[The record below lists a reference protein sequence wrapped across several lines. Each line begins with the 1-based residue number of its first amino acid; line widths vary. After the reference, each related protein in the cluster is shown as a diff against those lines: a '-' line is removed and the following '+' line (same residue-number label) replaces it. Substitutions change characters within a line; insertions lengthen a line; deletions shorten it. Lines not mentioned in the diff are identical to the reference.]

1 MKKKDLIDM
10 VAERAETSKAAVT
23 RVFDALFDAASGA
36 ISEAVRAGENVSIP
50 GFGKFRTKTRPAR
63 KGRNPQRGAE
73 IDIPERKVVQFAAG
87 KGLHEAVR
95 SPGGKTAR
103 KAPTKSAAAA
113 KGAAPAKRAST
124 AKSATAKSSTA
135 EKGAAGAKSAGAAKP
150 KTAPRGGTGAAKKGG
165 ASRTK

>member
-10 VAERAETSKAAVT
+10 VAEKAETSKASAT

-63 KGRNPQRGAE
+63 KGRNPQTGAE
-73 IDIPERKVVQFAAG
+73 IDIPERTVVQFAAG

-95 SPGGKTAR
+95 SG
-103 KAPTKSAAAA
+103 
-113 KGAAPAKRAST
+113 GAAPARKP
-124 AKSATAKSSTA
+124 ATK
-135 EKGAAGAKSAGAAKP
+135 AAGSAKP
-150 KTAPRGGTGAAKKGG
+150 KTSAKSGNSGTTKAAAKSPPKGG
-165 ASRTK
+165 STRSK

>member
-1 MKKKDLIDM
+1 MKKKDLIDR
-10 VAERAETSKAAVT
+10 VAKRAETSKAAVT

-63 KGRNPQRGAE
+63 KGRNPQTGAE

-95 SPGGKTAR
+95 NPGAKPAR
-103 KAPTKSAAAA
+103 KAPSKSA
-113 KGAAPAKRAST
+113 T

-135 EKGAAGAKSAGAAKP
+135 KSSTAEKSRAGAKSASAAKP
-150 KTAPRGGTGAAKKGG
+150 KSAPRGGAGAAKKGG